1 MRFLSNYR
9 QLRFV
14 ISRNGGTAKTVL
26 KTSYDIVSLPYLLT
40 YVIGRFYEEYAFE
53 CIGFSSSELTDMLLT
68 MYPNDFAVSMDNT
81 DLVIDD
87 LETWERNC
95 SSYDIIRTIGIFKP
109 KELNLSEKLF
119 CKLKKHCKQNGFLA
133 VYAETNEESLIIFY
147 RPKSNQRVFGIRR
160 NCYSKNGNSIEI
172 GLLINENTFLWFKTA
187 AIVSFKKYFFSK
199 LTKLHK
205 RNSDRPQ
212 MYNLKGIT
220 SDGKV
225 VEFPYISADK
235 CGVINIKGL
244 PVGTYKFTEVI
255 NETQQ

>member
-1 MRFLSNYR
+1 MSNLK
-9 QLRFV
+9 QLRFT
-14 ISRNGGTAKTVL
+14 ISRNGDKAKTVL

-40 YVIGRFYEEYAFE
+40 YVMGLFFEEYANE
-53 CIGFSSSELTDMLLT
+53 GVGFSTSELTNMLLT
-68 MYPNDFAVSMDNT
+68 MYPKDFAVSAEQA

-95 SSYDIIRTIGIFKP
+95 SSYDTIRTIRIFKP

-119 CKLKKHCKQNGFLA
+119 CELKKHFKQNGFHA

-187 AIVSFKKYFFSK
+187 AIVSYKK
-199 LTKLHK
+199 
-205 RNSDRPQ
+205 
-212 MYNLKGIT
+212 NLKSIFNDVIQEINKIT
-220 SDGKV
+220 IDEKALPQDK
-225 VEFPYISADK
+225 FRNPYVACLEYLSK
-235 CGVINIKGL
+235 YGYSIK
-244 PVGTYKFTEVI
+244 TIEW
-255 NETQQ
+255 E

>member
-40 YVIGRFYEEYAFE
+40 YVMGQFFEEYADE
-53 CIGFSSSELTDMLLT
+53 GIGFSSSELTDMLLT
-68 MYPNDFAVSMDNT
+68 MYPNDFAVSMDNA

-95 SSYDIIRTIGIFKP
+95 SSYDTIRTIRIFKP

-119 CKLKKHCKQNGFLA
+119 CKLKKHCKQNGFYA

-147 RPKSNQRVFGIRR
+147 RPQSNQRVFGIRR
-160 NCYSKNGNSIEI
+160 NFYSKNGNSIEI

-187 AIVSFKKYFFSK
+187 AIVSYK
-199 LTKLHK
+199 
-205 RNSDRPQ
+205 NN
-212 MYNLKGIT
+212 NLKPIFNDVIQEINKIT
-220 SDGKV
+220 IDEKALPQDK
-225 VEFPYISADK
+225 FRNPYVACLEYLSK
-235 CGVINIKGL
+235 YGYSIK
-244 PVGTYKFTEVI
+244 TIEW
-255 NETQQ
+255 E

>member
-1 MRFLSNYR
+1 MRFLSNLK
-9 QLRFV
+9 QLRFT
-14 ISRNGGTAKTVL
+14 ISRNGDKAKTVL

-40 YVIGRFYEEYAFE
+40 YVMGLFFEEYANE
-53 CIGFSSSELTDMLLT
+53 GVGFSTSELTNMLLT
-68 MYPNDFAVSMDNT
+68 MYPKDFAVSAEQA

-95 SSYDIIRTIGIFKP
+95 SSYDTIRTIRIFKP

-119 CKLKKHCKQNGFLA
+119 CELKKHFKQNGFHA

-187 AIVSFKKYFFSK
+187 AIVSYKK
-199 LTKLHK
+199 
-205 RNSDRPQ
+205 
-212 MYNLKGIT
+212 NLKSIFNDVIQEINKIT
-220 SDGKV
+220 IDEKALPQDKYRN
-225 VEFPYISADK
+225 PYVACLEYLSK
-235 CGVINIKGL
+235 YGYSIK
-244 PVGTYKFTEVI
+244 TIEW
-255 NETQQ
+255 E

>member
-1 MRFLSNYR
+1 MRFLSNLK
-9 QLRFV
+9 QLRFT
-14 ISRNGGTAKTVL
+14 ISRNGDKAKTVL

-40 YVIGRFYEEYAFE
+40 YVMGLFFEEYANE
-53 CIGFSSSELTDMLLT
+53 GVGFSTSELTNMLLT
-68 MYPNDFAVSMDNT
+68 MYPKDFAVSAEQA

-95 SSYDIIRTIGIFKP
+95 SSYDTIRTIRIFKP

-119 CKLKKHCKQNGFLA
+119 CELKKHFKQNGFHA

-187 AIVSFKKYFFSK
+187 AIVSYKK
-199 LTKLHK
+199 
-205 RNSDRPQ
+205 
-212 MYNLKGIT
+212 NLKSIFNDVIQEINKIT
-220 SDGKV
+220 IDEKAL
-225 VEFPYISADK
+225 PQDK
-235 CGVINIKGL
+235 FRNPNVACLEYLSKYGYSIK
-244 PVGTYKFTEVI
+244 TIEW
-255 NETQQ
+255 E

>member
-40 YVIGRFYEEYAFE
+40 YVMGQFFEEYADE
-53 CIGFSSSELTDMLLT
+53 GVGFSSSELTDMLLT
-68 MYPNDFAVSMDNT
+68 MYPNDFAVSMDNA

-95 SSYDIIRTIGIFKP
+95 SSYDTIRTIRIFKP

-119 CKLKKHCKQNGFLA
+119 CKLKKHCKQNGFYA

-147 RPKSNQRVFGIRR
+147 RPQSNQRVFGIRR
-160 NCYSKNGNSIEI
+160 NFYSKNGNSIEI

-187 AIVSFKKYFFSK
+187 AIVSYK
-199 LTKLHK
+199 
-205 RNSDRPQ
+205 NN
-212 MYNLKGIT
+212 NLKPIFNDVIQEINKIT
-220 SDGKV
+220 IDEKALPQDKFRS
-225 VEFPYISADK
+225 PYVACLEYLSK
-235 CGVINIKGL
+235 YGYSIK
-244 PVGTYKFTEVI
+244 TIEW
-255 NETQQ
+255 E

>member
-40 YVIGRFYEEYAFE
+40 YVMGQFFEEYADE
-53 CIGFSSSELTDMLLT
+53 GVGFSSSELTDMLLT

-172 GLLINENTFLWFKTA
+172 GLLINENTFL
-187 AIVSFKKYFFSK
+187 
-199 LTKLHK
+199 
-205 RNSDRPQ
+205 
-212 MYNLKGIT
+212 
-220 SDGKV
+220 
-225 VEFPYISADK
+225 
-235 CGVINIKGL
+235 
-244 PVGTYKFTEVI
+244 
-255 NETQQ
+255 

>member
-1 MRFLSNYR
+1 MRFLSNYK
-9 QLRFV
+9 QLRFI
-14 ISRNGGTAKTVL
+14 ISRNGDTAKTVL

-53 CIGFSSSELTDMLLT
+53 CIGFSSSELTDMLLS
-68 MYPNDFAVSMDNT
+68 MYPKDFAVSTDNA

-95 SSYDIIRTIGIFKP
+95 SSYGIMRKTGTFKP
-109 KELNLSEKLF
+109 RKLNYSEQLF
-119 CKLKKHCKQNGFLA
+119 CKLKKHCKQNGFRA

-187 AIVSFKKYFFSK
+187 AIVSYKK
-199 LTKLHK
+199 
-205 RNSDRPQ
+205 
-212 MYNLKGIT
+212 NLKSIFNDVIQEINKIT
-220 SDGKV
+220 IDEKALPQDI
-225 VEFPYISADK
+225 FLNPYVACLEYLSK
-235 CGVINIKGL
+235 YGYSIK
-244 PVGTYKFTEVI
+244 TIER
-255 NETQQ
+255 E